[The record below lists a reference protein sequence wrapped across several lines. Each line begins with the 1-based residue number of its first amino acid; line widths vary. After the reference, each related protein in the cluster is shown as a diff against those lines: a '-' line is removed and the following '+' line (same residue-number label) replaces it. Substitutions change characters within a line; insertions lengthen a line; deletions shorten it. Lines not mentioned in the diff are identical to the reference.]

1 MAATTRTP
9 GPRGEEV
16 TGVPDVVVLCWPGDA
31 ADVVRLQD
39 HGVPCLL
46 LVDAEADPPEVD
58 DLLVDWVRLPADER
72 DLTARVGRLRRRAGG
87 PAAVPTLD
95 AYGRLTYA
103 DRWVELTPIEERL
116 AEALVERFA
125 TVVSGAVLAAR
136 GWPAAPPSAN
146 ALRVHL
152 HRLRRRVE
160 PIGLEVRMLR
170 GAGYLLGVAED
181 PPGRATS
188 SRPRAMKASATAAES
203 AWRRSSS
210 YASTAPKGA
219 FQKGS
224 SSAARS

>member
-1 MAATTRTP
+1 
-9 GPRGEEV
+9 V
-16 TGVPDVVVLCWPGDA
+16 SDVVVLCWPGDA

-46 LVDAEADPPEVD
+46 LVDAEADPPDVD

-72 DLTARVGRLRRRAGG
+72 DLTARLGRLRRHALG
-87 PAAVPTLD
+87 PPAVPMLD
-95 AYGRLTYA
+95 GYGRLTYG

-116 AEALVERFA
+116 AEALVERFGS
-125 TVVSGAVLAAR
+125 VVAGPVLAAR
-136 GWPAAPPSAN
+136 GWPDTPASAN

-152 HRLRRRVE
+152 HRLRRRVA

-170 GAGYLLGVAED
+170 GAGYLLRVADD

-188 SRPRAMKASATAAES
+188 SRPRAMKASAAAAGS
-203 AWRRSSS
+203 AWRRSAS
-210 YASTAPKGA
+210 YSSTAPKGA

-224 SSAARS
+224 SSAAAS